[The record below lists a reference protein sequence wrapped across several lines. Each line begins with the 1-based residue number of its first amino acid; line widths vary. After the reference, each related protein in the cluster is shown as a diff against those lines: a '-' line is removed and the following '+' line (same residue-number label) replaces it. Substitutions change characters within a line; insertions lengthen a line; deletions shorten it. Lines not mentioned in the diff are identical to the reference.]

1 MVWRDRGS
9 LVINSSWISRKAI
22 LPVVS
27 YSARRQ
33 SAVWIRYIT
42 PLIVTN
48 GKGADLLS
56 CWVEIR
62 QKYRSNIGQYS
73 AASRSRSDVDV
84 QLCLSSG

>member
-9 LVINSSWISRKAI
+9 LVINSSWISTRKAI
-22 LPVVS
+22 VPVVS

-48 GKGADLLS
+48 GKGADLLP

-73 AASRSRSDVDV
+73 AASGSRSDL